1 MKTVISNP
9 PYNIKWEHPI
19 FAMSLPR
26 FDVGV
31 PPKNN
36 ANFAF
41 ILNALENNDRAVFVL
56 PNQVLTSEQKDE
68 KMIRRGLVD
77 KNWVEAVISLPGN
90 MFTSTSIPTCILIFN
105 KNKDDTYTRMI
116 DLLEECA
123 EEVREQHGQFG
134 VQRARVYKKIF
145 KIIPEKKIEEVVDFI
160 EKGDEISYGT
170 KASIQDIA
178 AKGYNLSPNRYLER
192 ESEIPKHRSYTD
204 IVSDLNSISM
214 LRGGLKITINKNIA
228 KSLGFQELL
237 EGFEKEEIINKHLE
251 EVFRTIGFKKKYNRP
266 LVTTANREL
275 KIEVK
280 DFERIPEFL
289 NLFLTMWRQYMIEM
303 NNRENFYLIE
313 LRDALIPDLMSGRI
327 SFDKEREV
335 ENEQTGSD

>member
-68 KMIRRGLVD
+68 EMIRRGLVD

-116 DLLEECA
+116 DLSEECA
-123 EEVREQHGQFG
+123 EEVREQRGQFG
-134 VQRARVYKKIF
+134 KQQARVYKKIF

-228 KSLGFQELL
+228 KSLGLQELL

-251 EVFRTIGFKKKYNRP
+251 EAFRAIGFKKKYNRP

-289 NLFLTMWRQYMIEM
+289 SLFLTMWRQYMIEM

-313 LRDALIPDLMSGRI
+313 LRDALMPDLMSGRI
-327 SFDKEREV
+327 SFDKEREA
-335 ENEQTGSD
+335 END

>member
-19 FAMSLPR
+19 FAISLPR

-31 PPKNN
+31 PPKSN

-68 KMIRRGLVD
+68 KMIRKGLVD

-90 MFTSTSIPTCILIFN
+90 MFTSTSIPTCVLIFN
-105 KNKDDTYTRMI
+105 KKKDDTYTRMI
-116 DLLEECA
+116 SLLEECA
-123 EEVREQHGQFG
+123 EEEREQRGQLG
-134 VQRARVYKKIF
+134 IQQARVYKKKF
-145 KIIPEKKIEEVVDFI
+145 KIIPDKKIEEVVNFI
-160 EKGDEISYGT
+160 EKGDEIPYGT
-170 KASIQDIA
+170 KASIQDITA
-178 AKGYNLSPNRYLER
+178 NDYNLSPNRYLEQ
-192 ESEIPKHRSYTD
+192 ETEIPKHRSYAD
-204 IVSDLNSISM
+204 IINDLNSISM
-214 LRGGLKITINKNIA
+214 LRGALKITINKNVA
-228 KSLGFQELL
+228 KSLGFSELL
-237 EGFEKEEIINKHLE
+237 EDFEKEEIINKHLE
-251 EVFRTIGFKKKYNRP
+251 EAFRTIGFKKKYNRP

-289 NLFLTMWRQYMIEM
+289 SLFLNMWRQYIMEM
-303 NNRENFYLIE
+303 NNRENFYLVE

-327 SFDKEREV
+327 SFDKNGRT
-335 ENEQTGSD
+335 ENDSTET